1 MKIEFRLLE
10 LLQDRGHTLY
20 WLAKELD
27 VDYSTIHRFKT
38 EKAAGVSFD
47 LLGRMCEAL
56 ECQPSDLLVL
66 VNEKP
71 ESKKKSKAKS

>member
-1 MKIEFRLLE
+1 MKIEFRLLD
-10 LLQDRGHTLY
+10 LLQKRGHTLY

-47 LLGRMCEAL
+47 LLARMCEAL
-56 ECQPSDLLVL
+56 ECVPGDLLVL
-66 VNEKP
+66 VDEKS
-71 ESKKKSKAKS
+71 ESKKKSKPKG

>member
-1 MKIEFRLLE
+1 MKIEFRLLD
-10 LLQDRGHTLY
+10 LLQERGHTLY

-47 LLGRMCEAL
+47 LLGRMCALL
-56 ECQPSDLLVL
+56 ECSPGDLLIL
-66 VNEKP
+66 VDEKP
-71 ESKKKSKAKS
+71 EAKKKSKAKG